1 MYTNVFFF
9 SSRNLRNESFLFC
22 PITLTCVNDQKWNPT
37 RRALKPR
44 RSVNR
49 LAPSA
54 ARKQQRERQAPYT
67 RIRAAGW
74 TDRNNPVSI
83 VYTNSQFWIVASVSW
98 STKYKCGFED
108 WYLAWCLWTGPH
120 KKEKVLREKDQI
132 CTCIILFRI
141 NFFAITTNLPCATLN
156 KGRRQTTTNFS
167 FSLWTWLQS
176 LRIPLQENSPTFFHQ
191 FERVGIKIIAV
202 KLKNNNNKNTF

>member
-37 RRALKPR
+37 RRPLKPR

-49 LAPSA
+49 LTPSA

-83 VYTNSQFWIVASVSW
+83 VYTNSQFRQIPKYHSGEWLRWADQQNINAVSKTDIW
-98 STKYKCGFED
+98 PDACGRDLIKRKRFYEKKTKS
-108 WYLAWCLWTGPH
+108 A
-120 KKEKVLREKDQI
+120 R
-132 CTCIILFRI
+132 
-141 NFFAITTNLPCATLN
+141 AIY
-156 KGRRQTTTNFS
+156 FS
-167 FSLWTWLQS
+167 
-176 LRIPLQENSPTFFHQ
+176 
-191 FERVGIKIIAV
+191 G
-202 KLKNNNNKNTF
+202 

>member
-1 MYTNVFFF
+1 MEGQQHVHKRFFL
-9 SSRNLRNESFLFC
+9 SSRKLRNESFLFC

-37 RRALKPR
+37 RRPLKPR

-83 VYTNSQFWIVASVSW
+83 VYTNSQFRQIPKYHSGEWLRWADQKNINAVSKTDIW
-98 STKYKCGFED
+98 PDACGRDLIKRKRFYEKKTKSARTIY
-108 WYLAWCLWTGPH
+108 
-120 KKEKVLREKDQI
+120 
-132 CTCIILFRI
+132 
-141 NFFAITTNLPCATLN
+141 
-156 KGRRQTTTNFS
+156 FS
-167 FSLWTWLQS
+167 
-176 LRIPLQENSPTFFHQ
+176 
-191 FERVGIKIIAV
+191 G
-202 KLKNNNNKNTF
+202 